1 MMPSSARRL
10 PPRTFSPM
18 RRTRAVRLKPL
29 QVVVICLSALL
40 LQTALPHYVP
50 QAGVLDLP
58 LMAVIYLALVR
69 RSPLI
74 GMGIGMIVGIAQ
86 DGLTA
91 GPVGLFG
98 SLKTAAGY
106 AAGAIGAYIE
116 IKFPGARSVLTAL
129 FFLAH
134 TVLFWFVTGALL
146 GGAVDADIPKT
157 LILAVVHAGL
167 ALSLYKIFDRM
178 SPVS

>member
-1 MMPSSARRL
+1 MMSSSARRL
-10 PPRTFSPM
+10 PPSAFNPM
-18 RRTRAVRLKPL
+18 RRTRAVHLNPL
-29 QVVVICLSALL
+29 PVVVICLGALL
-40 LQTALPHYVP
+40 LQTALPLYVP
-50 QAGVLDLP
+50 QASVLDLP
-58 LMAVIYLALVR
+58 LMAVVYLALIR
-69 RSPLI
+69 RAPLI
-74 GMGIGMIVGIAQ
+74 GMAIGLVVGIAQ

-91 GPVGLFG
+91 GPIGLFG
-98 SLKTAAGY
+98 MLKTSAGY

-134 TVLFWFVTGALL
+134 TALFWFITGALL
-146 GGAVDADIPKT
+146 GGTVDANIPKT
-157 LILAVVHAGL
+157 LILAAVHAGL

>member
-1 MMPSSARRL
+1 MTSSARRL
-10 PPRTFSPM
+10 SPSAFSSM
-18 RRTRAVRLKPL
+18 RRTRAVRLNPL
-29 QVVVICLSALL
+29 PTVVICFSALL
-40 LQTALPHYVP
+40 LQTTLPLYVP

-58 LMAVIYLALVR
+58 LIAVIYLALIR

-74 GMGIGMIVGIAQ
+74 GMGIGLVVGIAQ

-91 GPVGLFG
+91 GPIGLFG
-98 SLKTAAGY
+98 ILKTSAGY

-129 FFLAH
+129 LYLAH
-134 TVLFWFVTGALL
+134 TLLFWFVTSALL
-146 GGAVDADIPKT
+146 GSAVDANVPKA

>member
-1 MMPSSARRL
+1 MTYSARRL
-10 PPRTFSPM
+10 APSAFSPTS
-18 RRTRAVRLKPL
+18 RTRAVRLNPL
-29 QVVVICLSALL
+29 PVVLICLSALL
-40 LQTALPHYVP
+40 LQITLPLYVP

-58 LMAVIYLALVR
+58 LIAVVYLALIR

-74 GMGIGMIVGIAQ
+74 GMGIGLVVGIAQ

-91 GPVGLFG
+91 GPIGLFG
-98 SLKTAAGY
+98 MLKTSAGY

-129 FFLAH
+129 FYLAH
-134 TVLFWFVTGALL
+134 TLLFWFVTSALL
-146 GGAVDADIPKT
+146 GSEVDANVPKA

>member
-1 MMPSSARRL
+1 MTSSAQRL
-10 PPRTFSPM
+10 FPSAFSSR
-18 RRTRAVRLKPL
+18 RRTHAVRLNPL
-29 QVVVICLSALL
+29 PTVVICLAALL
-40 LQTALPHYVP
+40 LQTTLPLYAP

-58 LMAVIYLALVR
+58 LIAVVYLALIR

-74 GMGIGMIVGIAQ
+74 GMGIGLVVGITQ

-91 GPVGLFG
+91 GPIGLFG
-98 SLKTAAGY
+98 MLKTSAGY

-116 IKFPGARSVLTAL
+116 IKFSGARSVLTAL
-129 FFLAH
+129 FHLAH
-134 TVLFWFVTGALL
+134 TLLFWFVTSALL
-146 GGAVDADIPKT
+146 GSAVDVNAPKA

>member
-1 MMPSSARRL
+1 MMQSSTRRL
-10 PPRTFSPM
+10 PPSAFGPM
-18 RRTRAVRLKPL
+18 RRTRAVRLNPIP
-29 QVVVICLSALL
+29 VVVICLSALL
-40 LQTALPHYVP
+40 LQTAVPLHLP

-74 GMGIGMIVGIAQ
+74 GMMIGLIVGIAQ

-91 GPVGLFG
+91 GPIGLFG
-98 SLKTAAGY
+98 MLKTSAGY

-129 FFLAH
+129 FFVVH

-157 LILAVVHAGL
+157 LILAAVHAGL
-167 ALSLYKIFDRM
+167 ALSLYKVFDRM